1 MGTLPSQIISNPSF
15 RHLLSDADSPTLS
28 SLTGLGV
35 GLYRMTDSSM
45 VAFTAFEI
53 PFAVTN
59 ESKRQNTME
68 FLAVILGLLIA
79 WRCNV
84 RNFHYQLH
92 GDSIS
97 SLAWAK
103 ADRVNS
109 TLARRVY
116 HDLTSSRG
124 NNRGHITRPRQI
136 ECHLR
141 WIIARHVTHGTRLRY
156 DITVQFSDG

>member
-1 MGTLPSQIISNPSF
+1 
-15 RHLLSDADSPTLS
+15 
-28 SLTGLGV
+28 
-35 GLYRMTDSSM
+35 
-45 VAFTAFEI
+45 
-53 PFAVTN
+53 
-59 ESKRQNTME
+59 ME

-109 TLARRVY
+109 TLARRANIVFTTISL
-116 HDLTSSRG
+116 HLEATVADTLHVPGKMNVIFDGLSRG
-124 NNRGHITRPRQI
+124 MSPMELELDTTLQYDSATDESIVQLIMLCDPSRELTDMTSHTDL
-136 ECHLR
+136 LR
-141 WIIARHVTHGTRLRY
+141 HCTLLLT
-156 DITVQFSDG
+156 